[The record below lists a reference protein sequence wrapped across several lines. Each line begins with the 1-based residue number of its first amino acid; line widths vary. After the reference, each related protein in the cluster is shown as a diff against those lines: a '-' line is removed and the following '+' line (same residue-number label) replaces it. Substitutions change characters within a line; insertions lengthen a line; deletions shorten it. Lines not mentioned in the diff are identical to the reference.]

1 MCLGSSYFIVHVC
14 CITYILGAALM
25 VSGLYQSLD
34 VLTVGLLVGTEV
46 MGWFDVAFVLTGG
59 CIDCWLIREYF

>member
-1 MCLGSSYFIVHVC
+1 MWLGLFYYIVHVC

-34 VLTVGLLVGTEV
+34 VLTVGLFVGTEV
-46 MGWFDVAFVLTGG
+46 MGWFDVAFILTGG

>member
-34 VLTVGLLVGTEV
+34 VLTVGLFVGTEV
-46 MGWFDVAFVLTGG
+46 MGWFDVAFILTGG